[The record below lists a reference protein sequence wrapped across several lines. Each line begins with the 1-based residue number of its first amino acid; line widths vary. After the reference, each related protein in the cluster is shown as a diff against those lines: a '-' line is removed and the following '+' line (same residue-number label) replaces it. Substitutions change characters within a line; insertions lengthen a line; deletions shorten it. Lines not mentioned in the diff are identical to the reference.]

1 MEEITRKQYYKQ
13 YYLKHK
19 SKYNENTKSCVRRK
33 FEKPDIPEPIKIKK
47 STVVKFD

>member
-1 MEEITRKQYYKQ
+1 MEDITRKQYYKQ
-13 YYLKHK
+13 YYLKTK
-19 SKYNENTKSCVRRK
+19 PKYETKGPRRK